1 MDKSLTIKTSQ
12 KVLLDALGKAYKA
25 IPSKSVQP
33 IMECFRIS
41 VESGEM
47 TTVATDGNITLFS
60 HAKVEGEGC
69 ACIQAKMLLDIVKT
83 LPSGDVTLTATA
95 VSARIEWEKGHAEI
109 PVFPV
114 GDFPDIATVPEEL
127 TAMVDYEELDSALR
141 HCLPHVSQDEI
152 RPALMGVYFNG
163 KDGHIDAVA
172 SDSHTLMLRP
182 INAVLTG
189 DPFIL
194 HQKAAAILLGSLG
207 DSGKAEIRQD
217 ENAIFFRLE
226 GDIDLRVR
234 KIVGKFP
241 DYTRILRAT
250 SANTASVDKKE
261 FMAVINRVSVCAEK
275 ASQTIKLTCNS
286 LDVRVEAQDLGFN
299 ARAEDSL
306 EPDAYD
312 GGDLTIG
319 FKADLLLKTISG
331 FDGDKVTLNLEAS
344 NKACIV
350 TSEEDNA
357 TAVIM
362 PVMIQ

>member
-1 MDKSLTIKTSQ
+1 MDKSMTIKTTQ
-12 KVLLDALGKAYKA
+12 KVLLEALGKAGKAVPSKA
-25 IPSKSVQP
+25 IQP
-33 IMECFRIS
+33 IMECFHIS
-41 VESGEM
+41 VADGVM

-60 HAKVEGEGC
+60 YANVEGEGS
-69 ACIQAKMLLDIVKT
+69 ACIQARMLLDIVKT

-95 VSARIEWEKGHAEI
+95 VSARIEWAKGHAEI

-114 GDFPDIATVPEEL
+114 ADFPEIATAPEEL
-127 TAMVDYEELDSALR
+127 SAVVDYAELDSALR
-141 HCLPHVSQDEI
+141 HCLPHVSDDEI
-152 RPALMGVYFNG
+152 RPALTGVYFNG
-163 KDGHIDAVA
+163 KDGKIDAVA

-182 INAVLTG
+182 INAELTG

-194 HQKAAAILLGSLG
+194 HQKAASILLGSLG
-207 DSGKAEIRQD
+207 EEGKAEIRQD
-217 ENAIFFRLE
+217 DNAIYFRLE

-250 SANTASVDKKE
+250 SANVASVDKKE

-299 ARAEDSL
+299 ARAEDSV
-306 EPDAYD
+306 EPDSYD
-312 GGDLTIG
+312 GGDITIG
-319 FKADLLLKTISG
+319 FKADLLLKTVAG
-331 FDGDKVTLNLEAS
+331 FEGDKVVLNLEAS

>member
-41 VESGEM
+41 VVSGEM
-47 TTVATDGNITLFS
+47 ITVATDGNITLFS

-69 ACIQAKMLLDIVKT
+69 ACIQARMLLDIVKT

-152 RPALMGVYFNG
+152 RPALTGVYFNG

-182 INAVLTG
+182 INAVLTRFPG
-189 DPFIL
+189 RFRQGRD
-194 HQKAAAILLGSLG
+194 KAGRERNLLPSGG
-207 DSGKAEIRQD
+207 RHRPPCEEDSG
-217 ENAIFFRLE
+217 
-226 GDIDLRVR
+226 
-234 KIVGKFP
+234 
-241 DYTRILRAT
+241 
-250 SANTASVDKKE
+250 
-261 FMAVINRVSVCAEK
+261 
-275 ASQTIKLTCNS
+275 
-286 LDVRVEAQDLGFN
+286 
-299 ARAEDSL
+299 
-306 EPDAYD
+306 
-312 GGDLTIG
+312 
-319 FKADLLLKTISG
+319 
-331 FDGDKVTLNLEAS
+331 
-344 NKACIV
+344 
-350 TSEEDNA
+350 
-357 TAVIM
+357 
-362 PVMIQ
+362 